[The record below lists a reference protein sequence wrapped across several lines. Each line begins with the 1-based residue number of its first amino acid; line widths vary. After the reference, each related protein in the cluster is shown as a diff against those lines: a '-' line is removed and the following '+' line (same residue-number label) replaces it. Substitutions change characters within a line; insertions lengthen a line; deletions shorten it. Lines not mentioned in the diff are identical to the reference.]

1 MKHTKVL
8 LVGPFPN
15 PISGVSIANLKV
27 EEILENERK
36 FMPGRINMSFPD
48 FNDKVGAFSIKKLL
62 FFVGINFKALKVLSF
77 DKIYITP
84 GQSYYGILKY
94 VVIILLSSLLG
105 KEIIIHVHGNYLHQQ
120 YEVLSGK
127 KKRIFR
133 FLISRCKK
141 GIVLSDSLR
150 KNLSLFINPESI
162 FVIPN
167 FAEDNLL
174 GSNNEKSDDINI
186 IYLSNLMEEKGI
198 FQFLEAME
206 ILNENSIKFNA
217 KVAGDIDQTLRHD
230 LLKRMGK
237 INNLEYLGIV
247 KDGEKQDLLN
257 WGTVFILPTFYRM
270 EGQPISI
277 LEAYATSNLVL
288 TTNHAGIPDIFED
301 EVNGYYIEKQSATS
315 IVQKIEFLNKNK
327 AILKTIGVK
336 NKRYAQSNF
345 SQDIF
350 KRKIIECLSS

>member
-1 MKHTKVL
+1 MKQSKVL

-27 EEILENERK
+27 DEILENDPK
-36 FMPGRINMSFPD
+36 FIPGRINMSFPD

-62 FFVGINFKALKVLSF
+62 FFVGINFKALKALRF

-84 GQSYYGILKY
+84 GQSYFGILKY
-94 VVIILLSSLLG
+94 AVIILLSSLLG
-105 KEIIIHVHGNYLHQQ
+105 KELIIHVHGNYLHQQ
-120 YEVLSGK
+120 YEVLSGI

-150 KNLSLFINPESI
+150 KNLSPFINPESI

-167 FAEDNLL
+167 FADDNLL
-174 GSNNEKSDDINI
+174 ASNNEKSDQINI
-186 IYLSNLMEEKGI
+186 FYLSNLMEEKGI
-198 FQFLEAME
+198 FEFLEAIE
-206 ILNENSIKFNA
+206 ILNKKKIKFAA
-217 KVAGDIDQTLRHD
+217 KIAGDIDATLKND
-230 LLKRMGK
+230 LLKRMDK
-237 INNLEYLGIV
+237 IKNLDYLGIV
-247 KDGEKQDLLN
+247 KGSEKQELLD

>member
-1 MKHTKVL
+1 
-8 LVGPFPN
+8 
-15 PISGVSIANLKV
+15 
-27 EEILENERK
+27 
-36 FMPGRINMSFPD
+36 
-48 FNDKVGAFSIKKLL
+48 
-62 FFVGINFKALKVLSF
+62 
-77 DKIYITP
+77 
-84 GQSYYGILKY
+84 
-94 VVIILLSSLLG
+94 
-105 KEIIIHVHGNYLHQQ
+105 
-120 YEVLSGK
+120 
-127 KKRIFR
+127 
-133 FLISRCKK
+133 
-141 GIVLSDSLR
+141 
-150 KNLSLFINPESI
+150 
-162 FVIPN
+162 
-167 FAEDNLL
+167 
-174 GSNNEKSDDINI
+174 
-186 IYLSNLMEEKGI
+186 MEEKGI

>member
-1 MKHTKVL
+1 MKQSKVL

-27 EEILENERK
+27 EEILENERR

-94 VVIILLSSLLG
+94 AVIILLSSLLG
-105 KEIIIHVHGNYLHQQ
+105 KELIIHVHGNYLHQQ
-120 YEVLSGK
+120 YETLKGLK
-127 KKRIFR
+127 KTIFK
-133 FLISRCKK
+133 FLISRCNK

>member
-120 YEVLSGK
+120 YEVLSGI

>member
-120 YEVLSGK
+120 YEVLSGI

-150 KNLSLFINPESI
+150 KNLSPFINPESI

-301 EVNGYYIEKQSATS
+301 EVNGYYVEKQSATS

>member
-1 MKHTKVL
+1 MKQTKL
-8 LVGPFPN
+8 LFVGPFPN

-27 EEILENERK
+27 EEILEKHHE
-36 FMPGRINMSFPD
+36 FIPGRVNMSYPD
-48 FNDKVGAFSIKKLL
+48 FNDEVGAFSIKKL
-62 FFVGINFKALKVLSF
+62 FFFTGINLKALKVFGF

-84 GQSYYGILKY
+84 GQSFFGILKY
-94 VVIILLSSLLG
+94 SITILLSSLLG
-105 KEIIIHVHGNYLHQQ
+105 KELIIHVHGNYLHQQ
-120 YEVLSGK
+120 YEVLSGI
-127 KKRIFR
+127 KKRIFK
-133 FLISRCKK
+133 FLISRCKT

-150 KNLSLFINPESI
+150 MNLSPFINPESI

-167 FAEDNLL
+167 FADDNLL

-186 IYLSNLMEEKGI
+186 VYLSNLMEEKGI

-206 ILNENSIKFNA
+206 ILNEKKIKFNV
-217 KVAGDIDQTLRHD
+217 KVAGDIDQTLRND
-230 LLKRMGK
+230 LLKRMDK
-237 INNLEYLGIV
+237 INNLDYLGIV
-247 KDGEKQDLLN
+247 KGGEKQKLLN

-277 LEAYATSNLVL
+277 LEAYATGNLVL

-315 IVQKIEFLNKNK
+315 IVQRIEFLNNNK

-336 NKRYAQSNF
+336 NKFYAQTNF

-350 KRKIIECLSS
+350 RRKIIECLSS